1 MTEPDG
7 SAPGDDPE
15 ESEIWREGITMALYI
30 SLSQLAVM
38 VALPTQQVQGASNLA
53 LTVALTSVGLILA
66 HQLAFRIST
75 RLVSKDSSVGPRD
88 LRLLRAQ
95 LIGGGAVTLLAA
107 LPILLFGN
115 GAYRVSLGLL
125 LLFVMVVGYFAARS
139 APTSRPKSL
148 LYVLG
153 VGVLVVAVLI
163 VKNLVSH

>member
-1 MTEPDG
+1 M
-7 SAPGDDPE
+7 SAHTQGADALRA
-15 ESEIWREGITMALYI
+15 EIWREGVTMALYI

-38 VALPTQQVQGASNLA
+38 TALPTAVAVEDGDLA
-53 LTVALTSVGLILA
+53 LTTLLTSVGLILA
-66 HQLAFRIST
+66 HQLAFRRST

-115 GAYRVSLGLL
+115 GAYRVSLALL
-125 LLFVMVVGYFAARS
+125 LLFVMVVGYFAART

-153 VGVLVVAVLI
+153 VGALVVGVLV